1 MFRLGKKTIALVMAA
16 TVAISGFVFPSA
28 KTAKAAD
35 PEPTVK
41 VLGATLRTDG
51 NNQGTQSLRVGI
63 EVANASYASECGIKV
78 KLKDSSNDYK
88 VVSTKNENYQKLY
101 SKDTTNDT
109 VVYTVVVSNIPI
121 DTSVDTELIFQGF
134 VRKISDGKT
143 IESTVSEGKSL
154 NNVLQAIGEEYNQT
168 LRFASDGTILALVNS
183 LKTDGTEEFKNK
195 AGSFIVGR
203 DNEFKD
209 YCKYDAEEGCYVI
222 DYTDESLNETF
233 SNGGFK
239 GIGYRQN
246 NTGGEYIYSVSIKSD
261 TETFIRLI
269 PHWNGYTGD
278 CSGAGTIVS
287 GPEWQTCDMKI
298 KNATEASY
306 CFGTG
311 NANTYWSGEVS
322 CAGKYYI
329 RSLDIY
335 KVWGSEDIPDIV
347 APPTGWNA
355 DHTEYSIKLDE
366 NSVKPNDKC
375 SVVKNDNGSYT
386 FTSSDGSNYEIGF
399 SFPEEIWSNYDFRQ
413 MKITYKNASGFNAQG
428 RVNKYGQSS
437 PWWNDGEDA
446 NYGGSSLAD
455 GAGSAIFSVKEEKI
469 VDGKYFSAFRFFNIP
484 ADATVTIKSIILTGL
499 EKHEAAEP
507 TATPIPTAT
516 PAPAPKIYSIEN
528 EALKNSY
535 KGENGGPSSAEYD
548 NANNVMN
555 FSFTGY
561 TGVIYTIPDN
571 TIDTSVYKYAQVTY
585 TSSGGS
591 LDAYA
596 CQSDDTYPD
605 SATTSLTA
613 SDTEKI
619 VTISGFGKGAI
630 KLFHWGYNS
639 DTNIA
644 IKSIKFYQNNPET
657 VSEDENGIIM
667 NLPSN
672 YNASQSG
679 KNYGTFVND
688 KYYSTYTKT
697 ERPFNVI
704 LPYGY
709 SENKKYPVIYM
720 LHGIF
725 CNQDSFGSSAETC
738 SIVKTSGNLYS
749 DGDAKEA
756 IIVIPSIRVCADSSI
771 EDSFS
776 ADNYKLYDLF
786 REDLIDCL
794 MPYMEANYSIAT
806 GRENTAIAGFSMGG
820 RESLYIGISKPEYF
834 GYIGAF
840 CPTYG
845 IFKYEPNWT
854 GVGEDGLFADTAS
867 FTLPAQYMNN
877 TYAMIVKGTKDT
889 TVHEMPTTYHNAL
902 TSNGVPHVYYEVE
915 GGGHDE
921 ATWGHGMYN
930 FLRKVFK

>member
-16 TVAISGFVFPSA
+16 TVALSGFMFPSV
-28 KTAKAAD
+28 KTAKAA
-35 PEPTVK
+35 EGGEATVK
-41 VLGATLRTDG
+41 VLGANLKLK
-51 NNQGTQSLRVGI
+51 NNKVGYQSLRVAI
-63 EVANASYASECGIKV
+63 QVDNASQASHCGIKL
-78 KLKDSSNDYK
+78 KIKDSSKDY
-88 VVSTKNENYQKLY
+88 VTVSTENGYEKIY
-101 SKDTTNDT
+101 SKDAAGT
-109 VVYTVVVSNIPI
+109 VVYTAVIDNIPMSYKKTDFEIVGYVKDLANINTTTTDPEYRSIQGVVDELKNMDPAI
-121 DTSVDTELIFQGF
+121 DISQQGALIKEYCRMELAEPHEASYGGDIVISETNKSWHDHFGPHGTDTNVVYNSENGYLEVTQSANDNGI
-134 VRKISDGKT
+134 IYWSPWT
-143 IESTVSEGKSL
+143 EGKQY
-154 NNVLQAIGEEYNQT
+154 VFRAVVQ
-168 LRFASDGTILALVNS
+168 SDVDMTI
-183 LKTDGTEEFKNK
+183 KTDGGQVALWNTITDMGNGWKEVEVSYKVNGYNGFILTTNSEVHNYKVK
-195 AGSFIVGR
+195 SF
-203 DNEFKD
+203 E
-209 YCKYDAEEGCYVI
+209 
-222 DYTDESLNETF
+222 
-233 SNGGFK
+233 
-239 GIGYRQN
+239 
-246 NTGGEYIYSVSIKSD
+246 IYSVLSD
-261 TETFIRLI
+261 
-269 PHWNGYTGD
+269 D
-278 CSGAGTIVS
+278 
-287 GPEWQTCDMKI
+287 
-298 KNATEASY
+298 
-306 CFGTG
+306 
-311 NANTYWSGEVS
+311 
-322 CAGKYYI
+322 
-329 RSLDIY
+329 
-335 KVWGSEDIPDIV
+335 DIPDV
-347 APPTGWNA
+347 TAPPTGWNA
-355 DHTEYSIKLDE
+355 DHTEYSIKLDDASIWTNSNVTYSINQDGSVNFKVSEEKEGEFGFRIPE
-366 NSVKPNDKC
+366 NVYKTNRFTEAVIVYANNKIACGNHAIKYGTNEPGWGQNASSDDARYQGILNTGSGEVSIKPNHD
-375 SVVKNDNGSYT
+375 V
-386 FTSSDGSNYEIGF
+386 E
-399 SFPEEIWSNYDFRQ
+399 
-413 MKITYKNASGFNAQG
+413 FN
-428 RVNKYGQSS
+428 
-437 PWWNDGEDA
+437 
-446 NYGGSSLAD
+446 
-455 GAGSAIFSVKEEKI
+455 KE
-469 VDGKYFSAFRFFNIP
+469 YNNNFSAFRFFSVPKTNEI
-484 ADATVTIKSIILTGL
+484 TIKSITLKGL
-499 EKHEAAEP
+499 VQLESP
-507 TATPIPTAT
+507 TETPESYA
-516 PAPAPKIYSIEN
+516 IEG

-548 NANNVMN
+548 NTNNVMN

-596 CQSDDTYPD
+596 CQADDTYPAD
-605 SATTSLTA
+605 AAASLTA
-613 SDTEKI
+613 SDTEKV
-619 VTISGFGKGAI
+619 VTVSGFGKGAI
-630 KLFHWGYNS
+630 KLFHWGYHA

-657 VSEDENGIIM
+657 VSEDENGIVM

-709 SENKKYPVIYM
+709 SESKKYPVIYM

-725 CNQDSFGSSAETC
+725 GDQNAFGSSAETC
-738 SIVKTSGNLYS
+738 SIVKTSGNLCS

-756 IIVIPSIRVCADSSI
+756 IIVIPSIRVCTDSSI

-776 ADNYKLYDLF
+776 ADNYKFYDLF
-786 REDLIDCL
+786 REDLIDNL

-877 TYAMIVKGTKDT
+877 TYTMIVKGTNDT